1 MKGQL
6 TSGSPMMY
14 FSSFS
19 HIPCMVL
26 SLFSKKKKKYSKP
39 INRRIL
45 FSYPLSLHWP
55 TSISYIVIQQIYIG
69 HQLFKKHLA
78 RSLKDLV
85 LNQMFTLPLKG
96 TQFNK
101 DNETWALLTIIQG
114 RKQETL

>member
-1 MKGQL
+1 
-6 TSGSPMMY
+6 MY
-14 FSSFS
+14 GIKPIF
-19 HIPCMVL
+19 
-26 SLFSKKKKKYSKP
+26 KKKKKYSKP